1 MWWYVSRATRLF
13 CLERSMHSPSQRFN
27 GLLVCLRV
35 GVRQENSK
43 VQKKKREEMMVM
55 RARRG

>member
-43 VQKKKREEMMVM
+43 VQKKKKVKR
-55 RARRG
+55 